1 MRKSV
6 IISAVL
12 LLLTWSAPAQD
23 PAISVSSRAAD
34 IAAYAEQV
42 RQQWKIPGM
51 SLAVIH
57 GDSTVLVQGFGVKEK
72 GGDDPVTP
80 STLFHIGSMTKA
92 FTATVIASLVDEG
105 LLSWDDT
112 VKDILPDFDW
122 YDDSVENAMLVR
134 DLLTHSTGLV
144 AQAGTYIPNL
154 GYDRDDIYQ
163 MFRYIEPVYPF
174 REKFAYNNITF
185 IIAARI
191 IETVTGKSWE
201 DNIRERIFNPLDM
214 SSSVPGS
221 DGYRAAGKKA
231 STAHYFGYNKGS
243 IYVTPLYGEE
253 RALHWVDVIGPAG
266 SISSTAEDMAKWVR
280 FHLDNGKVARLITPD
295 SSWHSSFPADLNALY
310 AYFPENGCS
319 EAAEFR
325 FYPYHDTVRLISGKQ
340 MDFLHTGAVHV
351 RTDTTMTRDYGYCWY
366 VEHNDRYDVI
376 YHTGTT
382 WGFTGVCG
390 FVPGL
395 DLGIALLC
403 NSEVSEYARLGL
415 MRYIIDLY
423 LQDGIIRDWSTEGL
437 KQWFADRQKPR
448 RRAVPCTIKRD
459 SRTPDPARLVG
470 LYTKPEPF
478 GDAEVTLKNGR
489 LYLTIGRYGWTH
501 RLDHYRGNEYWLRS
515 DGHTFPVY
523 FHNYSEG
530 DSGPVDFEIDFNY
543 NENFGPWPALILT
556 PAGSLPGSACRFGSG
571 GAGFGKSLL
580 IHSDLQ
586 NTLHI

>member
-1 MRKSV
+1 
-6 IISAVL
+6 
-12 LLLTWSAPAQD
+12 
-23 PAISVSSRAAD
+23 
-34 IAAYAEQV
+34 
-42 RQQWKIPGM
+42 
-51 SLAVIH
+51 
-57 GDSTVLVQGFGVKEK
+57 
-72 GGDDPVTP
+72 
-80 STLFHIGSMTKA
+80 MTKA

-122 YDDSVENAMLVR
+122 YDDSVENAMQVR

-144 AQAGTYIPNL
+144 AQAGTYIANL
-154 GYDRDDIYQ
+154 GYNRDDIYR
-163 MFRYIEPVYPF
+163 MFRYIEPIYPF

-191 IETVTGKSWE
+191 IETVTGRSWE

-295 SSWHSSFPADLNALY
+295 SSWHTSFPADINALY

-325 FYPYHDTVRLISGKQ
+325 FYPYHDTIRLISGKQ

-423 LQDGIIRDWSTEGL
+423 LQDGIVRDWSTEGL
-437 KQWFADRQKPR
+437 EQWFADRQKPR

-543 NENFGPWPALILT
+543 NENFGPW
-556 PAGSLPGSACRFGSG
+556 
-571 GAGFGKSLL
+571 
-580 IHSDLQ
+580 LQ
-586 NTLHI
+586 QPRP

>member
-1 MRKSV
+1 MMRKV
-6 IISAVL
+6 ALISTVL
-12 LLLTWSAPAQD
+12 LLLTMSAPAQE
-23 PAISVSSRAAD
+23 PAISVSSRTAD

-72 GGDDPVTP
+72 GGNDPVTP

-122 YDDSVENAMLVR
+122 YDDSVENAMQVR

-154 GYDRDDIYQ
+154 GYNRDDIYR

-191 IETVTGKSWE
+191 IETVTSKSWE

-295 SSWHSSFPADLNALY
+295 SSWHSSFPADINALS

-366 VEHNDRYDVI
+366 VEHND
-376 YHTGTT
+376 
-382 WGFTGVCG
+382 VCG

-423 LQDGIIRDWSTEGL
+423 LQDGIVRDWSTEGL
-437 KQWFADRQKPR
+437 EQWFADRQKPR

-478 GDAEVTLKNGR
+478 GNAEVTLKNGR
-489 LYLTIGRYGWTH
+489 LYLTIGRYGWLRRPH
-501 RLDHYRGNEYWLRS
+501 LPCLLPQLQRRGQRPRGFRDRLQLQRELRS
-515 DGHTFPVY
+515 LAPTA
-523 FHNYSEG
+523 
-530 DSGPVDFEIDFNY
+530 
-543 NENFGPWPALILT
+543 PAMIIT
-556 PAGSLPGSACRFGSG
+556 PAGSSPEPDRRFGSS
-571 GAGFGKSLL
+571 GASLEKSSL
-580 IHSDLQ
+580 IHSNLQ
-586 NTLHI
+586 NTLHIWSVSNRVKCASF

>member
-1 MRKSV
+1 MMRKV
-6 IISAVL
+6 ALISTVL
-12 LLLTWSAPAQD
+12 LLLTWSAPAQE

-122 YDDSVENAMLVR
+122 YDDSVENAMQVR

-144 AQAGTYIPNL
+144 AQAGTYIANL
-154 GYDRDDIYQ
+154 GYNRDDIYR

-295 SSWHSSFPADLNALY
+295 SSWHSSFPADINALY

-325 FYPYHDTVRLISGKQ
+325 FYPYHDTIRLISGKQ

-437 KQWFADRQKPR
+437 EQWFADRQKPR

-459 SRTPDPARLVG
+459 GRTPDPARLVG

-543 NENFGPWPALILT
+543 NENFGPW
-556 PAGSLPGSACRFGSG
+556 
-571 GAGFGKSLL
+571 
-580 IHSDLQ
+580 LQ
-586 NTLHI
+586 QPRP

>member
-1 MRKSV
+1 MMRKSV

-12 LLLTWSAPAQD
+12 LLLTWSAPAQE

-72 GGDDPVTP
+72 GGDDPVNP

-122 YDDSVENAMLVR
+122 YDDSVENAMQVR

-144 AQAGTYIPNL
+144 AQAGTYIANL
-154 GYDRDDIYQ
+154 GYNRDDIYR

-295 SSWHSSFPADLNALY
+295 SSWHTSFPADINALY

-325 FYPYHDTVRLISGKQ
+325 FYPYHDTIRLISGKQ

-390 FVPGL
+390 FVPEL

-423 LQDGIIRDWSTEGL
+423 LQDGIVKDWSTEGL
-437 KQWFADRQKPR
+437 AQWYKDRKKPR
-448 RRAVPCTIKRD
+448 RRAVPCTIRR
-459 SRTPDPARLVG
+459 SSETPDFARLVG
-470 LYTKPEPF
+470 KYTKPVPF

-489 LYLTIGRYGWTH
+489 LYMTIGRYGWTH
-501 RLDHYRGNEYWLRS
+501 RLDHYRGNEFWLRS
-515 DGHTFPVY
+515 DGHTFPVF
-523 FHNYSEG
+523 FHNYG
-530 DSGPVDFEIDFNY
+530 ADSDGPVDFEIDFNY
-543 NENFGPWPALILT
+543 NENFGPWIQQL
-556 PAGSLPGSACRFGSG
+556 
-571 GAGFGKSLL
+571 
-580 IHSDLQ
+580 
-586 NTLHI
+586 

>member
-1 MRKSV
+1 
-6 IISAVL
+6 
-12 LLLTWSAPAQD
+12 
-23 PAISVSSRAAD
+23 
-34 IAAYAEQV
+34 
-42 RQQWKIPGM
+42 M

-57 GDSTVLVQGFGVKEK
+57 GDSTVLMQGFGVKEK
-72 GGDDPVTP
+72 GGGDPVTP

-105 LLSWDDT
+105 LLSWDDR

-122 YDDSVENAMLVR
+122 YEDSVEAVMQVH

-154 GYDRDDIYQ
+154 GYNRDDVYR

-174 REKFAYNNITF
+174 REHFAYNNITF
-185 IIAARI
+185 IIAAP
-191 IETVTGKSWE
+191 WE
-201 DNIRERIFNPLDM
+201 DNIRERIFKPLDM

-221 DGYRAAGKKA
+221 EGYKAAGKRA

-243 IYVTPLYGEE
+243 IYVTPLHGEE

-295 SSWHSSFPADLNALY
+295 SSWHSSFPADMNALN
-310 AYFPENGCS
+310 AYFPDNGFR
-319 EAAEFR
+319 EALEFR
-325 FYPYHDTVRLISGKQ
+325 FYPYYDTVQVISGRQ
-340 MDFLHTGAVHV
+340 MDFLHIGAVHV
-351 RTDTTMTRDYGYCWY
+351 KTDTTMTRDYGYCWY
-366 VEHNDRYDVI
+366 VEQNDRYKVI

-390 FVPGL
+390 FVPEL

-423 LQDGIIRDWSTEGL
+423 LQDGIVKDWSTEGL
-437 KQWFADRQKPR
+437 AQWYKDRKKPR
-448 RRAVPCTIKRD
+448 RRAVPCTIRR
-459 SRTPDPARLVG
+459 SSETPDFARLVG
-470 LYTKPEPF
+470 KYTKPVPF

-489 LYLTIGRYGWTH
+489 LYMTIGRYGWTH
-501 RLDHYRGNEYWLRS
+501 RLDHYRGNEFWLRS
-515 DGHTFPVY
+515 DGHTFPVF
-523 FHNYSEG
+523 FHNYG
-530 DSGPVDFEIDFNY
+530 ADSDGPVDFEIDFNY
-543 NENFGPWPALILT
+543 NENFGPW
-556 PAGSLPGSACRFGSG
+556 
-571 GAGFGKSLL
+571 
-580 IHSDLQ
+580 LQ
-586 NTLHI
+586 QPRP